1 MHTPTR
7 PLQTAH
13 RSNGTLHGLGAF
25 ASVRGSMGAHST
37 GQTAQAD
44 NQQPRPDD
52 VDSSGDRP
60 GMALRVAIGFAAVAL
75 TVSAANFITQQ
86 SAREARGR
94 VRELLVQ
101 REPLVRATEA
111 LAATVS
117 LYERV
122 VVDQSESNAVSVHQ
136 AQLAAQRM
144 TDAATAYDEAAKNFP
159 QLAASAP
166 QFAAELD
173 TFRVMGEEMLA

>member
-1 MHTPTR
+1 MSAR
-7 PLQTAH
+7 PI
-13 RSNGTLHGLGAF
+13 NN
-25 ASVRGSMGAHST
+25 
-37 GQTAQAD
+37 TAQAD
-44 NQQPRPDD
+44 DEQPGAEEG
-52 VDSSGDRP
+52 DSSGYRP

-75 TVSAANFITQQ
+75 AVIAANFITQQ
-86 SAREARGR
+86 SAREARER

-101 REPLVRATEA
+101 HEPLVRATES
-111 LAATVS
+111 LAAAVS

-122 VVDQSESNAVSVHQ
+122 IVDQSESNAISVHQ

-144 TDAATAYDEAAKNFP
+144 SDAAAAYDEAAANFP

-173 TFRVMGEEMLA
+173 TFRSMGEDMLGYSTAR